1 MFLLISLSH
10 VKKIGKNF
18 MKILHTV
25 TMATKVVQ
33 TTGISVRIFK
43 ICNF

>member
-1 MFLLISLSH
+1 
-10 VKKIGKNF
+10 

-25 TMATKVVQ
+25 TMATKVAQ
-33 TTGISVRIFK
+33 TTGVSARIFK